1 LAGPGPDG
9 AKYVF
14 VGERRGYGGATPS
27 VSIGLRRYA
36 TMLKSRARP
45 TPDNYQA
52 QKLKVAAQYGDL
64 KAVQTAAR

>member
-1 LAGPGPDG
+1 
-9 AKYVF
+9 
-14 VGERRGYGGATPS
+14 
-27 VSIGLRRYA
+27 
-36 TMLKSRARP
+36 MLKSRARP